1 MFDNDGTKQ
10 TQSGSN
16 NQQAG
21 ESIYNTFINENDI
34 GFDLVEIEKII
45 EDLYEVSK
53 SINTK
58 QDFTIKRMEKIE
70 DKNKINQMEKYFDT
84 VMKQDIVYFNEILT
98 VLRSNEEDFYERFK
112 YIITTVRG
120 AVLAIDNK
128 EELTPSKI
136 NQILKIFYKQ
146 DWSFDKKIKASRLIY
161 FMYFFCLI
169 GKKKI

>member
-1 MFDNDGTKQ
+1 M
-10 TQSGSN
+10 
-16 NQQAG
+16 
-21 ESIYNTFINENDI
+21 
-34 GFDLVEIEKII
+34 EIV
-45 EDLYEVSK
+45 LL
-53 SINTK
+53 
-58 QDFTIKRMEKIE
+58 F
-70 DKNKINQMEKYFDT
+70 NQMEKYFDT

-120 AVLAIDNK
+120 AILAIDNK